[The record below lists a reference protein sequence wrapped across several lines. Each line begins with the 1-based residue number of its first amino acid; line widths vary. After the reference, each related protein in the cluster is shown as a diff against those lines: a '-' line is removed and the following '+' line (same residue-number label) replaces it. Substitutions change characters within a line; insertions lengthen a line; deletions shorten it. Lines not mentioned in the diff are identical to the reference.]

1 MYVIG
6 WSDRFGRVCGRI
18 YTPPPLP
25 SLPRLRLAT
34 RTLTPKTQ
42 TNKNNHRRF
51 EEAIEHLTAA
61 VAVMPLVPD
70 VWFLL
75 GLAHMALERWE
86 GALQVGACIMY
97 VHVHTCAC
105 R

>member
-1 MYVIG
+1 MWLCVWTHII
-6 WSDRFGRVCGRI
+6 S
-18 YTPPPLP
+18 LP
-25 SLPRLRLAT
+25 SLPRLRLT
-34 RTLTPKTQ
+34 ER
-42 TNKNNHRRF
+42 TNKNHHRRF

-86 GALQVGACIMY
+86 GALQVYRGVY
-97 VHVHTCAC
+97 K
-105 R
+105 